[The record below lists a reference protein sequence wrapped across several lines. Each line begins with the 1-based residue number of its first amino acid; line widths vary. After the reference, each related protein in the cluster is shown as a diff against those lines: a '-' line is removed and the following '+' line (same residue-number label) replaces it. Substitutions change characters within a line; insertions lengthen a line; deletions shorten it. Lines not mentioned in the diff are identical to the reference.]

1 MSDRVQVAASADN
14 ATLLLEQAEKKDV
27 DVSEVRVDSGHSSGL
42 VFDVPSDLAKAAGV
56 DVLDNEDEALAE
68 EVKAAEKE
76 PEPQIVQTPSQ
87 EQEQRP
93 AKKTAKRSTRKTA
106 AKKTAKKSAAKKS

>member
-27 DVSEVRVDSGHSSGL
+27 DVSEVRVDSGHSTGL
-42 VFDVPSDLAKAAGV
+42 VFDVPADLAKAAGV

-76 PEPQIVQTPSQ
+76 PQIVTPPSQQ
-87 EQEQRP
+87 EQEP
-93 AKKTAKRSTRKTA
+93 AKKTA
-106 AKKTAKKSAAKKS
+106 AKKTAKRSPAKKTAKKTAAKKS